1 MDWIQRSDR
10 LKQLPPYL
18 FMEIDRLKAEVQAKG
33 VDIID
38 LGVGDPD
45 LPTPAP
51 ILDRLTQAA
60 REPKNHRYPSYSGMN
75 DFRRAVAGWYRQ
87 RFGVALDPDSEV
99 VTLIGSKEGIA
110 HFPLA
115 FINPGDL
122 ALVPSP
128 GYPVYYTGVLFAG
141 GRSHFL
147 PLLRENGFL
156 PDLSLLSQE
165 TANQAKLLYIN
176 YPNNP
181 TAAVAGRAFF
191 ENVVQF
197 AREHRIM
204 VCHDAAYSEIAY
216 DGYRPMS
223 FLEIPGAKDI
233 GLEFHSLSKTYNMT
247 GWRIGF
253 AVGSKKLIGGLSQV
267 KSNIDSGAAQAIQW
281 AGIEA
286 LNGPQDGLERL
297 RKVYQARRDLMVQGL
312 RSIGLE
318 VEPPKATFY
327 LWIEVPPGYTSTR
340 TTLHLLQQAGIVTT
354 PGNGFGDPGEGY
366 FRISLTVPEER
377 LEEAV
382 ARLKKVGF

>member
-253 AVGSKKLIGGLSQV
+253 AVGSKELIGGLSQV

>member
-1 MDWIQRSDR
+1 MDWIQKADR

-45 LPTPAP
+45 LPTPTH
-51 ILDRLTQAA
+51 ILNRLTETA
-60 REPKNHRYPSYSGMN
+60 RDPKNHRYPSYSGMN
-75 DFRRAVAGWYRQ
+75 DFRKAVTAWYDR
-87 RFGVALDPDSEV
+87 RFGVSLDPEREA

-115 FINPGDL
+115 FLNPGDL
-122 ALVPSP
+122 ALVSSP
-128 GYPVYYTGVLFAG
+128 GYPVYHIGTLFAG
-141 GRSHFL
+141 GQSYFL
-147 PLLRENGFL
+147 PLRKENRFL
-156 PDLSLLSQE
+156 PDLRRIPEE
-165 TANQAKLLYIN
+165 TAKRAKILFIN

-181 TAAVAGRAFF
+181 TAAVADRAFF
-191 ENVVQF
+191 EEVVRF
-197 AREHRIM
+197 ARDNQVI
-204 VCHDAAYSEIAY
+204 VCHDAAYSEITY
-216 DGYRPMS
+216 DGYQPMS
-223 FLEIPGAKDI
+223 FLEIPGAKEVGI
-233 GLEFHSLSKTYNMT
+233 EFHSLSKTYNMT

-253 AVGSKKLIGGLSQV
+253 AVGNDRLIAGLSQV

-286 LNGPQDGLERL
+286 LEGPQDCLSELNRI
-297 RKVYQARRDLMVQGL
+297 YQRRRDLMVAGL
-312 RSIGLE
+312 KKSGLK
-318 VEPPKATFY
+318 VEAPKATFY
-327 LWIEVPPGYTSTR
+327 LWIEVPPGYTSTQ
-340 TTLHLLQQAGIVTT
+340 TTIHLLEKTGIVTT

-382 ARLKKVGF
+382 SRLMKVGF